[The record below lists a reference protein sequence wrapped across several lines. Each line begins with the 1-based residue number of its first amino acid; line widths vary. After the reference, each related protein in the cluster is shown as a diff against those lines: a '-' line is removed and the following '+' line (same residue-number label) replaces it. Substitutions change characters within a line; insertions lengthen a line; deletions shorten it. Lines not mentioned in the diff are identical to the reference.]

1 MPTSHARYSRTGF
14 GLILTMIV
22 IEMTED
28 NYITRVYAIRPP
40 LGIPKEIE
48 YRIEYVDEEESET
61 H

>member
-1 MPTSHARYSRTGF
+1 
-14 GLILTMIV
+14 MIV